1 MTGGVFDLL
10 SVDFLSYIFWV
21 SEDDVVSIYEAV
33 QWGCFSI
40 FEDFFCLFFG
50 GFCRIIVG
58 ILDIAFLICFNKYS
72 IVTFWASF
80 LTI

>member
-33 QWGCFSI
+33 
-40 FEDFFCLFFG
+40 
-50 GFCRIIVG
+50 
-58 ILDIAFLICFNKYS
+58 
-72 IVTFWASF
+72 
-80 LTI
+80 